1 MKRTTRMRLVEEL
14 KWPDDQIQLA
24 VLSIAQLQAWY
35 AAQDPKQMIY
45 VANTPQFIRF
55 WHWSY
60 VLPVRFYRKLLKIKH
75 FCFGSRSERQT
86 A

>member
-1 MKRTTRMRLVEEL
+1 MIEVENL
-14 KWPDDQIQLA
+14 KWPENRLQLA
-24 VLSIAQLQAWY
+24 LLSIQNLEAWY
-35 AAQDPKQMIY
+35 AAQDPKQMIFIG
-45 VANTPQFIRF
+45 NTPEFKRF

-75 FCFGSRSERQT
+75 FAFGSRSERQE